1 MNGKGKSFR
10 GIILVVLVIALGLSA
25 YTYILNNNTSTPAE
39 TDSAVSEVGKL
50 ASRDLE
56 TDYPNT
62 PRKVI
67 EYYSQ
72 IMKSLYEEELSEET
86 LKKLVQ
92 QTRLLY
98 DEELLAQNPEEDA
111 WKNTKDYIEEYKKES
126 RKITEYIIE
135 DSKDIQYYTKDEN
148 SYAIITV
155 LYFTRDKSGTFKTY
169 EDYLLRKNE
178 NGEWK
183 ILGWELTQ
191 KE

>member
-10 GIILVVLVIALGLSA
+10 GIILVVLVIALGLSV

-126 RKITEYIIE
+126 RKITEYIIQ

-169 EDYLLRKNE
+169 EDYLLRKNK

>member
-62 PRKVI
+62 PRKVV

-72 IMKSLYEEELSEET
+72 ITKCFYEEELSEET

-111 WKNTKDYIEEYKKES
+111 WKNIKDYIEEYKKES

>member
-111 WKNTKDYIEEYKKES
+111 WKNTKNYIEEYKKES

>member
-126 RKITEYIIE
+126 RKITEYIIQ

-169 EDYLLRKNE
+169 EDYLLRKNK

>member
-72 IMKSLYEEELSEET
+72 IMKCLYEEELSEET

-126 RKITEYIIE
+126 RKITEYIIQ

-155 LYFTRDKSGTFKTY
+155 LYFTRDKSGALKTY

>member
-62 PRKVI
+62 PRKVV

-72 IMKSLYEEELSEET
+72 ITKCFYEEELSEET

-111 WKNTKDYIEEYKKES
+111 WKNIKDYIKEYKKES

>member
-72 IMKSLYEEELSEET
+72 IMKCLYEEELSEET

-126 RKITEYIIE
+126 RKITEYIIQ